1 MDKEG
6 RDFRGSLVYVLK
18 ITVNLWKVGN
28 DEKRRI

>member
-6 RDFRGSLVYVLK
+6 RAFRGSLVYVRK
-18 ITVNLWKVGN
+18 IIVNLWKVGN

>member
-6 RDFRGSLVYVLK
+6 RAFRGPLVYVLK

>member
-6 RDFRGSLVYVLK
+6 RAFRGSLVYELK
-18 ITVNLWKVGN
+18 IIVNLWKVGN